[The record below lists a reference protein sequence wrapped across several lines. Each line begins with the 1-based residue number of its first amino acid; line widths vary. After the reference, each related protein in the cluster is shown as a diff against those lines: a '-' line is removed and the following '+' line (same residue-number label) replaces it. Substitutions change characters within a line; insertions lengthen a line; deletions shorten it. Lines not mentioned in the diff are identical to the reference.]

1 MNYNLND
8 GLALTKCP
16 VTILVIIKMCA
27 KPSNT
32 APTYGFLDFLIT
44 RQITVTF
51 SELQSRLKT
60 FPYVVHITT
69 IYVCRSNFSYSIN
82 SIFSAAF
89 SLTTVTFPIYLFL
102 DWRQPGS
109 IRSMLLVT
117 FGWLVGNAV
126 FSETAVRIF
135 LIFLHEVRGLQRQ
148 KSDRTGFLKKIFDLE
163 IFAKRSSNQPKISN
177 NWLVG

>member
-102 DWRQPGS
+102 DWHQPGP

>member
-135 LIFLHEVRGLQRQ
+135 LIFCMKLGDYKGRKVTEP
-148 KSDRTGFLKKIFDLE
+148 DF
-163 IFAKRSSNQPKISN
+163 
-177 NWLVG
+177 